1 MFDGS
6 SAAHPDR
13 GRLIVHIGFHR
24 TGTSAIQEVL
34 HSSSIKLRDQ
44 GVIYPEPSDRYP
56 SHLDLALA
64 LGFDNHLPIEFAA
77 DPAELIERYARIC
90 RDVGPGRAALISS
103 EAFCTA
109 DQNIAAFK
117 RLETFITS
125 LPLTPTILAVVR
137 PPVEIAVSL
146 YHHHLMIQDTV
157 GGYGDLNFEDWID
170 SQPWS
175 GEPVPWFAFN
185 KRLEV
190 WRDHFDDVRVADFSE
205 LTARNVS
212 VIDGV
217 LHTAGL
223 HCEVDRPYHRA
234 NVSVHP
240 YLADAVRG
248 LRASGM
254 DQGEFQQ
261 AVDQLLR
268 IGSRLP
274 RVDAAEYHLGV
285 EGKAALAAALDAEVA
300 AVEERAGVPA

>member
-1 MFDGS
+1 MSDGS
-6 SAAHPDR
+6 SAAHPDQ

-44 GVIYPEPSDRYP
+44 GVIYPEPSDRHP

-64 LGFDNHLPIEFAA
+64 LGFDNQPPVEFAA

-90 RDVGPGRAALISS
+90 RDVGPGRAAVISS

-109 DQNIAAFK
+109 NENIAAFK
-117 RLETFITS
+117 RLETFVTS

-137 PPVEIAVSL
+137 PPVEVAVSL
-146 YHHHLMIQDTV
+146 YHQHLRFHDTV
-157 GGYGDLNFEDWID
+157 GGYDDLSFKDWIA
-170 SQPWS
+170 SRPWS
-175 GEPVPWFAFN
+175 GEPVPWFAFD
-185 KRLEV
+185 KRLEI

-205 LTARNVS
+205 LTARTTS

-217 LHTAGL
+217 LQTAGL
-223 HCEVDRPYHRA
+223 HCDVDRPHHRA
-234 NVSVHP
+234 NVSIHP

-254 DQGEFQQ
+254 DQGEFQH

-274 RVDAAEYHLGV
+274 RVDGAEYHLGA

-300 AVEERAGVPA
+300 AVAERAAVPA